1 MAAQRKDCLVEA
13 GSEAPEGGTV
23 ANLEHEM
30 QSLYQ
35 GLDVPLVFQAVV
47 AEDGMVLHALNWER
61 SGVYQNH
68 EQRQYITLTMTGI

>member
-1 MAAQRKDCLVEA
+1 MPAQRKYCLVEA

-47 AEDGMVLHALNWER
+47 AKDGMVLALNRER
-61 SGVYQNH
+61 SGLYQNQ
-68 EQRQYITLTMTGI
+68 EQR